1 MKKQIVTPNIRIVR
15 FGAADIIVT
24 SQEVV
29 PYDQDGNFS
38 KEGNVGTPARR
49 GIFD

>member
-1 MKKQIVTPNIRIVR
+1 MKKQIVNPDIRIVR

-24 SQEVV
+24 SQEV
-29 PYDQDGNFS
+29 PYNQDDNFS